1 MPEINI
7 DLPLPLNASVQ
18 EGDIAYYVPLEETEV
33 GGFQVP
39 TNQEPIEIGI
49 IQSITMSDG
58 DSDGILDTATLLC
71 EIDDGVIEPSLGDY
85 VFFAKDRAVNETSI
99 LGYYAKFKFVN
110 DSKQKAEMFAAS
122 CDVSEN
128 SK

>member
-85 VFFAKDRAVNETSI
+85 ETSI

>member
-1 MPEINI
+1 MPEITIN
-7 DLPLPLNASVQ
+7 LPTPLNASVQ
-18 EGDIAYYVPLEETEV
+18 EGDIAYYVPLNDSEV

-39 TNQEPIEIGI
+39 DNQEPVEIGI
-49 IQSITMSDG
+49 IKSITITDSN
-58 DSDGILDTATLLC
+58 SDGILDNVALLC
-71 EIDDGVIEPSLGDY
+71 DIEESTIEPSNNDY
-85 VFFAKDRAVNETSI
+85 IFFAKNRAVNETSI

-110 DSKQKAEMFAAS
+110 DSRQKAEMFAAS